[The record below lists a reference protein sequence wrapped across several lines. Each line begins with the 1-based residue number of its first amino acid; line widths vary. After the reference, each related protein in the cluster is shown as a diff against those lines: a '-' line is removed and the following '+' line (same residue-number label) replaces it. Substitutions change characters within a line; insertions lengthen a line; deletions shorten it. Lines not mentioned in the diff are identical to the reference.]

1 MKLKPGVRVHGL
13 RPEVVIAMLAAES
26 VALRHGQELV
36 VTSGIDGSHS
46 RGSEHYKGDA
56 FDMRTWWWGAAEQR
70 VVANDLADALGTDF
84 DVILEG
90 NHIHV
95 EYDPKDPY

>member
-56 FDMRTWWWGAAEQR
+56 FDMRIWFFADPRAVR
-70 VVANDLADALGTDF
+70 DDLAVALGTDF